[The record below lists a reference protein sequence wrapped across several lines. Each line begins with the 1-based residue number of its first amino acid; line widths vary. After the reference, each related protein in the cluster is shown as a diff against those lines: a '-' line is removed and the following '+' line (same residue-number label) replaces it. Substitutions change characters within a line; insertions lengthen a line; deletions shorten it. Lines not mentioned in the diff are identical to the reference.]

1 MYFFKIKHNVY
12 YTTKKSGHGIGMMII
27 HRIMRD
33 HGGDVGV
40 DSKVGAGTIVTV
52 RFPRQSNRRKL
63 LESQPP
69 AL

>member
-1 MYFFKIKHNVY
+1 
-12 YTTKKSGHGIGMMII
+12 MMII

>member
-1 MYFFKIKHNVY
+1 MEAELVKKIYLRCSNLIIPQ
-12 YTTKKSGHGIGMMII
+12 KKSGHGIGMMII

-52 RFPRQSNRRKL
+52 SLSTPI
-63 LESQPP
+63 
-69 AL
+69 